1 MGARTKDIFLGVA
14 TCLGQRCLKI
24 IQRRDCLHN
33 CFQFLQSPP
42 PRLCSFHPGRFLHT
56 SPISSFTSLGV
67 TLWAAE
73 IFWGKF
79 WQEKKHV
86 GVSDLVPKKCRYF
99 STHKNKEG
107 EENFWDQQCR
117 LRQIDGFQFENPVCA
132 PPPALPVSPFRSA
145 AANLPHRG
153 AADPPLRPA
162 PLPALQLPP
171 PHPRA
176 AAAASQPRPP
186 ARQLG
191 RGGRAGGGRNCHA
204 GRSPP
209 AQQRWVQPATHL
221 RMCVTKY
228 GSWDESPD

>member
-1 MGARTKDIFLGVA
+1 MSKNYPEARLLAQLLSIPSIPPHVSAASILVVFFTLP
-14 TCLGQRCLKI
+14 
-24 IQRRDCLHN
+24 
-33 CFQFLQSPP
+33 QSAV
-42 PRLCSFHPGRFLHT
+42 SHPWA
-56 SPISSFTSLGV
+56 V

-73 IFWGKF
+73 IFWGKR

-171 PHPRA
+171 PHSRA
-176 AAAASQPRPP
+176 AAAASQPRPS
-186 ARQLG
+186 AWQLG